1 MALTE
6 PASAT
11 TAQNRQ
17 RARALKIS
25 WAMLAGL
32 IVLAL
37 AAAAAGIHAARDR
50 DPRNA
55 DMVAVQAKNLSA
67 SSQAVAMPSFADL
80 VDRVRSAVVSVRA
93 IAEPGPDAVLEN
105 GDRDPFEGSP
115 FKSFFYNRPREKDG
129 ATADSRREEHFA
141 LAQGS
146 GFILSEDGYI
156 VTNNHVVSRAVK
168 VEVVL
173 DDGAVIPTKVVG
185 TDAATDLALL
195 KIEYR
200 RALPFVT
207 LADAAPR
214 VGEWVMAMGNP
225 YGLGG
230 TVTAGIVSAKG
241 RDIGSGPF
249 DSYIQIDAP
258 VNHGNSG
265 GPTFNMGGEVIGVNT
280 AIFSPSGG
288 SIGIAFDIPAAVVKA
303 VVSDL
308 KQHGRVDRGWLG
320 VELQPVTPDV
330 AENLG
335 MKDAA
340 GALVAGIQPAS
351 PAAKAGLAAGDVIAE
366 MDEASI
372 TDVHDLARRIGL
384 SHPGKTIKLTIRRQ
398 GRVESL
404 AVKLERLKQA
414 VTPQTDLRGSA
425 T

>member
-1 MALTE
+1 MAMTE
-6 PASAT
+6 PASAM
-11 TAQNRQ
+11 TAQNRK
-17 RARALKIS
+17 RARASKIS

-37 AAAAAGIHAARDR
+37 AAAAAGMHTARDR

-93 IAEPGPDAVLEN
+93 IAESGPDAVLEN
-105 GDRDPFEGSP
+105 GDLDPFEGSP
-115 FKSFFYNRPREKDG
+115 FKSFHNRPRGKDG
-129 ATADSRREEHFA
+129 DTADSRREEHFA

-207 LADAAPR
+207 LGDAAPR

-308 KQHGRVDRGWLG
+308 RQHGRVDRGWLG
-320 VELQPVTPDV
+320 VELQPVSPDV
-330 AENLG
+330 AESLG

-366 MDEASI
+366 MDGASI

-404 AVKLERLKQA
+404 SVKLE
-414 VTPQTDLRGSA
+414 
-425 T
+425 